1 MKLHPAQAHRLRI
14 ERYVAPGSI
23 DEALAILAQ
32 SAGRARL
39 IAGGTDL
46 LPEMGRGQRPDLETL
61 IDLTRVAGLDDI
73 ALVGQEIEIGATAT
87 HGRVASSAL
96 VIEHAL
102 PLAQACL
109 EIASPQ
115 LRNRATVVG
124 NVVTASPAND
134 TISPLRALGTTLL
147 IASPD
152 GRREAPL
159 AGFHTGVRQSGL
171 GPDEIVLGLRV
182 QAMRPSA
189 RGVFVKLG
197 LRKAQAISVIH
208 MTIVL
213 DFAGPTVRAASIALG
228 SVAPTIIEAARAQIF
243 LIGRE
248 LDPATI
254 EEASR
259 LVGAA
264 ATPIDDIRASAGYRS
279 EQLAVLSRRALE
291 SLASSTER
299 DAWPARV
306 VTLAG
311 RSGGRFPTGPSHA
324 RATDAIT
331 PITANVN
338 GAPLTA
344 PTGRGTLLD
353 WLRDEA
359 GLTGSK
365 EGCAEGECGTCTVF
379 LDGMAVMSCLVPA
392 GRGHEAEIVTIEG
405 LAGPHGLHPLQQAF
419 LDQGAV
425 QCGFC
430 IPGFIMSGAK
440 LLEDASRPTI
450 EDIKTALSGNLCR
463 CTGYYKIMAAV
474 EQAASV
480 GPQAHEH
487 QPSSSQ

>member
-1 MKLHPAQAHRLRI
+1 
-14 ERYVAPGSI
+14 
-23 DEALAILAQ
+23 
-32 SAGRARL
+32 L

-46 LPEMGRGQRPDLETL
+46 LLEMARGQRPDLETL

-73 ALVGQEIEIGATAT
+73 AAVDEGIEIGATAT

-96 VIEHAL
+96 VIERAL

-115 LRNRATVVG
+115 LRNRATIVG

-147 IASPD
+147 IASPG

-159 AGFHTGVRQSGL
+159 AGFHTGVRQIGL

-182 QAMRPSA
+182 RAMRRSE

-197 LRKAQAISVIH
+197 LRRAQAISVIH

-213 DFAGPTVRAASIALG
+213 DFDGPTVRAASIALG
-228 SVAPTIIEAARAQIF
+228 SVAPTIIEAARAQVF
-243 LIGRE
+243 LVGRK
-248 LDPATI
+248 LDPPTI

-291 SLASSTER
+291 SLASATER
-299 DAWPARV
+299 DAWPARI

-311 RSGGRFPTGPSHA
+311 RSGGRFPTGSSHA
-324 RATDAIT
+324 VRADTGAE
-331 PITANVN
+331 ITANVN
-338 GAPLTA
+338 GAPRTA
-344 PTGRGTLLD
+344 PIGRGTLLD

-365 EGCAEGECGTCTVF
+365 EGCAEGECGACTVF

-392 GRGHEAEIVTIEG
+392 GRGHGAEIVTIEG
-405 LAGPHGLHPLQQAF
+405 LAGPEGLHPLQQAF

-440 LLEDASRPTI
+440 LLEDGFRPTI
-450 EDIKTALSGNLCR
+450 EDVKAALSGNLCR

-474 EQAASV
+474 EQAASTGTPV
-480 GPQAHEH
+480 PED
-487 QPSSSQ
+487 QPAGSR

>member
-23 DEALAILAQ
+23 EEALGALAE
-32 SAGRARL
+32 SEGRARL

-46 LPEMGRGQRPDLETL
+46 LLEMARGQRPDLDTL
-61 IDLTRVAGLDDI
+61 IDLTRVADLDEI
-73 ALVGQEIEIGATAT
+73 ALVGKWPGDGEIEIGATVT
-87 HGRVASSAL
+87 HGRVASSSL
-96 VIEHAL
+96 VVENAL

-134 TISPLRALGTTLL
+134 TISPLRALGTTLV
-147 IASPD
+147 IASV
-152 GRREAPL
+152 GGQREVPL
-159 AGFHTGVRQSGL
+159 SAFHTGVRQTIL
-171 GPDEIVLGLRV
+171 RPDEMVLRLRV
-182 QAMRPSA
+182 RAMRPSE

-213 DFAGPTVRAASIALG
+213 DFAGSTVRAASITLG
-228 SVAPTIIEAARAQIF
+228 SVAPTIIDASRAQVF
-243 LIGRE
+243 LVGRE
-248 LDPATI
+248 LDPPTV

-259 LVGAA
+259 LVAA
-264 ATPIDDIRASAGYRS
+264 AANPIDDIRASAEYRS
-279 EQLAVLSRRALE
+279 EELAVLSRRALE

-299 DAWPARV
+299 DAWPSRV

-311 RSGGRFPTGPSHA
+311 SSGGRYPTGPGHA
-324 RATDAIT
+324 GETDAAT
-331 PITANVN
+331 LMTANVN
-338 GAPLTA
+338 GGPLAAERGT
-344 PTGRGTLLD
+344 GTLLD
-353 WLRDEA
+353 WLRDQT

-365 EGCAEGECGTCTVF
+365 EGCAEGECGACTVF

-392 GRGHEAEIVTIEG
+392 GRGHGAEIVTIEG
-405 LAGPHGLHPLQQAF
+405 IANGEELHPLQQAF

-440 LLEDASRPTI
+440 LLADEALPTVD
-450 EDIKTALSGNLCR
+450 DIRAALSGNLCR
-463 CTGYYKIMAAV
+463 CTGYYKIISAV
-474 EQAASV
+474 EQASSAKA
-480 GPQAHEH
+480 QAR
-487 QPSSSQ
+487 